1 MKEDPMPQHY
11 LRKYY
16 QMRGKVFT
24 VTFLLFQLVFCSILL
39 YYILKK
45 QQVNLDFLG
54 QIFN

>member
-1 MKEDPMPQHY
+1 MKEDPMPQQY